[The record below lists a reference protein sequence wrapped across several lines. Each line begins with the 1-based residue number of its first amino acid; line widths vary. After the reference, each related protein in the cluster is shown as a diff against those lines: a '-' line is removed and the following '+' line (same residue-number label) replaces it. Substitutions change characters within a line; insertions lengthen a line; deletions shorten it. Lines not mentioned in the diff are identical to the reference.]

1 MTVYRHIQ
9 KFLFVSGLFLLAA
22 CGAKDDLSQPPEPM
36 GDFLLGHNIVKAK
49 DVKIGPLS
57 RKATP
62 EEWEKS
68 VSEAISARI
77 GRYDGTH
84 YFHLGTHIDG
94 YVLAQPGIPVVA
106 APKSVLIISV
116 NVWDDETGEKLTE
129 KPKVF
134 TVFERSNA
142 PAFIIGSGLV
152 NSKEQQMQNLSE
164 NAARHIHKWLLENQ
178 QWFVHGD
185 AKAIKVDK
193 TIN

>member
-1 MTVYRHIQ
+1 MSLFSAFRPVVLVCFIG
-9 KFLFVSGLFLLAA
+9 FLAT
-22 CGAKDDLSQPPEPM
+22 CGAKDDLSLPPEPM
-36 GDFLLGHNIVKAK
+36 GDFLLGHNIVKVQG
-49 DVKIGPLS
+49 VKIGPLS

-94 YVLAQPGIPVVA
+94 YVLAQPGIPIVA

-116 NVWDDETGEKLTE
+116 NVWDDVTGEKLTK

-134 TVFERSNA
+134 TVFERSEA

-152 NSKEQQMQNLSE
+152 NSKEQQMENLSR
-164 NAARHIHKWLLENQ
+164 NAARRIHKWLLENQ
-178 QWFVHGD
+178 QWFALGD
-185 AKAIKVDK
+185 ANAVKVDK
-193 TIN
+193 TAN